1 MLILLIFAVFLCII
15 KHSSPGS
22 DDIPAWFYKLF
33 SNEVGL
39 VVSKI
44 FNTSV
49 TRGFVPDAWRHA
61 IVTPVP
67 KCHPI
72 KQFGDLR
79 PISVTSLLC
88 RQLEEC

>member
-1 MLILLIFAVFLCII
+1 
-15 KHSSPGS
+15 
-22 DDIPAWFYKLF
+22 
-33 SNEVGL
+33 L

-49 TRGFVPDAWRHA
+49 ARGFISEAWSHA
-61 IVTPVP
+61 IVTHVP

-88 RQLEEC
+88 RQLEELIVRTYLS